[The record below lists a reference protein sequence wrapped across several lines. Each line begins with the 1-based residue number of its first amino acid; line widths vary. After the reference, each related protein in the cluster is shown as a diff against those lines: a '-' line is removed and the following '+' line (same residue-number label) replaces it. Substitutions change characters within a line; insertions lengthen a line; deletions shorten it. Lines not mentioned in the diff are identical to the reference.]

1 MRDLLPFAAAAQFPP
16 RLRRPPGGWAEN
28 DHSRRARRNWPDG
41 RIADLPD
48 RRVELDSYN
57 VENPMP
63 PIVLSRKNALFDGHD
78 EGGRAGRCIAS
89 LIET

>member
-1 MRDLLPFAAAAQFPP
+1 
-16 RLRRPPGGWAEN
+16 
-28 DHSRRARRNWPDG
+28 
-41 RIADLPD
+41 
-48 RRVELDSYN
+48 
-57 VENPMP
+57 MP